1 MLIKILKRLAQ
12 GGLYSNKLM
21 ARELGMDEGVVEQM
35 ITQLQNL
42 GYIEKDD
49 EEKCSSGCDC
59 GSSKKDSCCGKTDI
73 GVKIWNITEKGK
85 KAISV

>member
-12 GGLYSNKLM
+12 GGLYSNKSM
-21 ARELGMDEGVVEQM
+21 AKELGIDESLVEQM

-49 EEKCSSGCDC
+49 LEKCSSGCDC
-59 GSSKKDSCCGKTDI
+59 GSSKKDSCCGSKDI
-73 GVKIWNITEKGK
+73 GVRIWNITEKGK

>member
-21 ARELGMDEGVVEQM
+21 AKELGIDEGLVEQM

-49 EEKCSSGCDC
+49 KEKCSSVCDC
-59 GSSKKDSCCGKTDI
+59 GSSKKDSCCGNQDI
-73 GVKIWNITEKGK
+73 GLKIWNITEKGK
-85 KAISV
+85 KTILV